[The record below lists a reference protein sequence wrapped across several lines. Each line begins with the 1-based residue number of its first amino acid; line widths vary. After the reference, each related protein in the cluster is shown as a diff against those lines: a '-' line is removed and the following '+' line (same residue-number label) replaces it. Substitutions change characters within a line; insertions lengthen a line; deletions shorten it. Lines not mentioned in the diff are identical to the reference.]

1 MALSND
7 VVTRAVFG
15 GKFSQQGEYLCEL
28 DKAFKLLGG
37 FYLVDLFPSS
47 RLVRWLSN
55 GERQMKKSCGRG
67 GEERLLGTS
76 HAVMWVERGGMVHT
90 LGPGSSSK
98 RRKRRRR
105 MRGLSAPL

>member
-37 FYLVDLFPSS
+37 FCLIDLFPSS
-47 RLVRWLSN
+47 WLVRWLSN

-67 GEERLLGTS
+67 GERPLGTS
-76 HAVMWVERGGMVHT
+76 HAVMWLVRGGMVHN
-90 LGPGSSSK
+90 LVPGSSSK

-105 MRGLSAPL
+105 RMRGLSAPL